1 MANLV
6 METRHVHSCVSDF
19 FIHLFFYFIFSQ
31 FLLLLV
37 ISGTKQSQRD
47 LELLCP
53 VLEQC
58 TFIFQTAVLI
68 TVCCEATVNLLSAHA
83 EASAFSLLLDRI
95 NPLNK
100 ALS

>member
-1 MANLV
+1 MC
-6 METRHVHSCVSDF
+6 TPVSQTSSSIF
-19 FIHLFFYFIFSQ
+19 FFCYSF

-37 ISGTKQSQRD
+37 ISGTKQSLRD

-95 NPLNK
+95 NALNK
-100 ALS
+100 AKS

>member
-1 MANLV
+1 MC
-6 METRHVHSCVSDF
+6 TPVSQTSSSIF
-19 FIHLFFYFIFSQ
+19 FFFFFH

-58 TFIFQTAVLI
+58 TLIFQTAVLI

-100 ALS
+100 AKS

>member
-1 MANLV
+1 M
-6 METRHVHSCVSDF
+6 HSCVSDF
-19 FIHLFFYFIFSQ
+19 FIHPFFCFSF

-58 TFIFQTAVLI
+58 TSDCSVDHSLR
-68 TVCCEATVNLLSAHA
+68 VCEATVNLLSAHA

-95 NPLNK
+95 NALN
-100 ALS
+100 